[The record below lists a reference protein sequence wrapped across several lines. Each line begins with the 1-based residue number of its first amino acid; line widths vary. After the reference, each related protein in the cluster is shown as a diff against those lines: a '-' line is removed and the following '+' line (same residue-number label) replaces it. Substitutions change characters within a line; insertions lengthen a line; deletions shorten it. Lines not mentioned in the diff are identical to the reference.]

1 MTDSLSLS
9 LSPLPHSAAFFSPA
23 IFSAPAPPSTVDHF
37 EPHPPIYPKNNHEE
51 STEAKPQTR
60 SYPRYK
66 LSSQAKSLKVLY
78 GTLLKA
84 LMPTEIPAAEPKGM
98 DMHKGYN
105 SINGLVVAW
114 FLLCNNPGS
123 YYNPPPFAYGFMHS
137 FL

>member
-1 MTDSLSLS
+1 MSMCTIKLNILIKYCVCI
-9 LSPLPHSAAFFSPA
+9 L
-23 IFSAPAPPSTVDHF
+23 
-37 EPHPPIYPKNNHEE
+37 
-51 STEAKPQTR
+51 AK
-60 SYPRYK
+60 
-66 LSSQAKSLKVLY
+66 AKSLKVLY